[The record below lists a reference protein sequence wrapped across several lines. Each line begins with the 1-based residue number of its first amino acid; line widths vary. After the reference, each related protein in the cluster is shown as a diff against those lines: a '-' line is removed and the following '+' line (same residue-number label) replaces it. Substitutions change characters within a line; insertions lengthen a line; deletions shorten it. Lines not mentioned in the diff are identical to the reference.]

1 MAENQQKFHEAERA
15 IQQEAD
21 LRTELDTARAELES
35 ARTEHARVL
44 DELTKQHDADLQ
56 AKDLLIKDKDL
67 LIKGKDEALLNLE
80 AQHKTD
86 LEAAIKKAE
95 ADAVEAYKT
104 SDEFQGFGLE
114 YLERGIRTACRWVV
128 LKFGDVVSSVRPS
141 LEGVQLDDP
150 LIAEALN
157 QVEAQVQLEGV
168 GTSEDHPVLVIE
180 ETIPI
185 DVEALPSDVVP

>member
-1 MAENQQKFHEAERA
+1 MR
-15 IQQEAD
+15 
-21 LRTELDTARAELES
+21 
-35 ARTEHARVL
+35 
-44 DELTKQHDADLQ
+44 QHDADLQ
-56 AKDLLIKDKDL
+56 AKDLLIKGRDSA
-67 LIKGKDEALLNLE
+67 LINLE

-104 SDEFQGFGLE
+104 SDEFQGFGLK

-128 LKFGDVVSSVRPS
+128 LKFGDVVSSIRPS
-141 LEGVQLDDP
+141 LDGVQLDDP

-157 QVEAQVQLEGV
+157 QVESQVQIEGV
-168 GTSEDHPVLVIE
+168 GTSEDHPVLVTE